1 MIDIRLFEER
11 DRAGTRAIT
20 EPVFRAGETYFGPV
34 DPSRPLR

>member
-11 DRAGTRAIT
+11 DRAGTRGII
-20 EPVFRAGETYFGPV
+20 EPVFWAGETCFGPV